1 MAGVDCNTGVFL
13 HGTHKCPERWM
24 TLLAQVSA
32 AKERGAKPGTRLLAL
47 DAKNDAVEARTTAEA
62 RAKARTRA

>member
-1 MAGVDCNTGVFL
+1 
-13 HGTHKCPERWM
+13 M